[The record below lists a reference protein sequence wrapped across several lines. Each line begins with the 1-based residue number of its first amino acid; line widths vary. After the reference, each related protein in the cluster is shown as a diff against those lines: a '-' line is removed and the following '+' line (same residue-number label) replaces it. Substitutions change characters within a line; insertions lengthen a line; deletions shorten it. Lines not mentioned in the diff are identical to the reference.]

1 MNSLVLTMRYTYLRL
16 ALLICLALS
25 LPSQADTMSI
35 YTLKLGYRSAD
46 ELVNKLEPLLP
57 EGGYITSH
65 NNNLVIRTTSANYA
79 ELKLLV
85 DELDSAPKSLMI
97 SVKQDSGLSTS
108 NSEIRINGELVG
120 RNGNTTSNQ
129 RHGSTTTTTTLNRST
144 GSRGNNMVH
153 QVQALEGRKA
163 WIDTGSQVPIRQYHT
178 DIYGRPITEKN
189 YQRVGQGFFA
199 VAYVSD
205 DRVNI
210 TLHSENDSIEES
222 SGYRRQPT
230 INSQKINTH
239 LNGRIGQWLAVGV
252 VKKRDYQT
260 GKEIIAYQTGS
271 RDSNSTVYIRV
282 DVIDP

>member
-1 MNSLVLTMRYTYLRL
+1 MNSLVLTMRYPH
-16 ALLICLALS
+16 LLLTLIVCLALS
-25 LPSQADTMSI
+25 LPSHADTMSI

-108 NSEIRINGELVG
+108 NSDIRINGELVS
-120 RNGNTTSNQ
+120 RNGNTTSSHRN
-129 RHGSTTTTTTLNRST
+129 GTTTTTVNRST

-163 WIDTGSQVPIRQYHT
+163 WIDTGSQVPVRQYHT
-178 DIYGRPITEKN
+178 DIYGRPITEKS

-210 TLHSENDSIEES
+210 TLHSENNSIDES
-222 SGYRRQPT
+222 SGYRPQPT
-230 INSQKINTH
+230 INSQEINTH

-271 RDSNSTVYIRV
+271 RDSDSTVYIKV